1 MAGMR
6 RVTASMRAMVCSAR
20 AWALTPGV
28 LVTVTPRALHAA
40 RSTLSVPAPQM
51 EIRRSLGQ
59 AASTR
64 SVKRAWARM
73 LTTTSASPMR
83 SIRFD
88 S

>member
-1 MAGMR
+1 
-6 RVTASMRAMVCSAR
+6 MVCSAS
-20 AWALTPGV
+20 AFALTPGV
-28 LVTVTPRALHAA
+28 LVTVTPRALQAT
-40 RSTLSVPAPQM
+40 RSTLSVPAPQI

-73 LTTTSASPMR
+73 FRTASASPMR
-83 SIRFD
+83 SIRVA